1 MDASVQSA
9 NDFFTYR
16 DGEFF
21 CEEVSF
27 IEIAKQ
33 FGTPC
38 YVYSCSRVVKNYR
51 AFDAAFSTVPHLIA
65 YAVKANSN
73 GAVLR
78 CLAEEGCGADVV
90 SGGELSRALAAGIPP
105 ERVVF
110 AGVGKRKQELERAL
124 EAKILLLN
132 AESMGELE
140 TIRQLAG
147 KHRRPARIAIRINP
161 DVAAGAHTYVATGR
175 AQDKFGIP
183 VSKAVAAFRYAST
196 YPELCVAG
204 LHLHIGSQIIE
215 LEPYR
220 KALHVAFALIE
231 ELANEGIALQYLDIG
246 GGLGISYTGEAVP
259 APADLAAIVAARA
272 KDWGGRLIIEPGRA
286 IVGDAGVLL
295 TEVLY
300 RKASVSRSFVVV
312 DSGMND
318 LIRPCLYQAQHRV
331 SPVTQREGEP
341 EEVDVVGPVCES
353 ADVLARACA
362 LPAVRPGDHLAIRDV
377 GAYGFSMASTYNSR
391 PRPAEVMVKEK
402 EAFLIREREDVSDLT
417 ARERIPPFLR

>member
-1 MDASVQSA
+1 MQSV
-9 NDFFTYR
+9 NDFFTVR
-16 DGEFF
+16 AGELF
-21 CEEVSF
+21 CEEVCL
-27 IEIAKQ
+27 IDVAKQ

-38 YVYSCSRVVKNYR
+38 YVYSYSQIVRNYR
-51 AFDAAFSTVPHLIA
+51 AFESAFSGTPHLIA

-73 GAVLR
+73 GAILR
-78 CLAEEGCGADVV
+78 CLAQEGCGADVV
-90 SGGELSRALAAGIPP
+90 SEGELARALAAGIPP
-105 ERVVF
+105 ERIVF
-110 AGVGKRKQELERAL
+110 AGVGKRKHELERAL
-124 EAKILLLN
+124 EAKIVLLN

-140 TIRQLAG
+140 AIRELAG
-147 KHRRPARIAIRINP
+147 KHRHRARIAVRINP
-161 DVAAGAHTYVATGR
+161 DVAAATHTYVATGR

-196 YPELCVAG
+196 YPELVAAG
-204 LHLHIGSQIIE
+204 LHFHIGSQIIE

-220 KALHVAFALIE
+220 EALHVAFHLIE
-231 ELANEGIALQYLDIG
+231 ELANEGITLQYLDIG
-246 GGLGISYTGEAVP
+246 GGLGISYTGEAVLG
-259 APADLAAIVAARA
+259 AAELAAIVAARA
-272 KDWGGRLIIEPGRA
+272 RDWGGTLIIEPGRA

-300 RKASVSRSFVVV
+300 RKAGVPRSFVVV

-331 SPVTQREGEP
+331 SPVTQHEGDR

-362 LPAVRPGDHLAIRDV
+362 LPAVRPGDYLAIRDV

-391 PRPAEVMVKEK
+391 PRPAEVMVRGK

-417 ARERIPPFLR
+417 APERIPLFLR

>member
-1 MDASVQSA
+1 MNASEQSVK
-9 NDFFTYR
+9 DVFTVR
-16 DGEFF
+16 TGELY
-21 CEEVSF
+21 CEGFSLTDV
-27 IEIAKQ
+27 AKE
-33 FGTPC
+33 FSTPC
-38 YVYSCSRVVKNYR
+38 YVYSYSQIVRNYR
-51 AFDAAFSTVPHLIA
+51 AFNSAFSGTPHLIA
-65 YAVKANSN
+65 YAAKANSN
-73 GAVLR
+73 GAILR
-78 CLAEEGCGADVV
+78 CLAQEGCGADVV
-90 SGGELSRALAAGIPP
+90 SEGELARALAAGIPP

-110 AGVGKRKQELERAL
+110 AGVGKRKQELERAM
-124 EAKILLLN
+124 EAGILMVN

-140 TIRQLAG
+140 AIRELAG
-147 KHRRPARIAIRINP
+147 KHRHRARIAIRINP
-161 DVAAGAHTYVATGR
+161 DVAAATHTYVATGR

-183 VSKAVAAFRYAST
+183 ASKAVAAFRYAST
-196 YPELCVAG
+196 YPELVVAG

-220 KALHVAFALIE
+220 EALHTAFHLID
-231 ELANEGIALQYLDIG
+231 ELANEGIPLQYLDIG

-259 APADLAAIVAARA
+259 APGDLAAIVTARA
-272 KDWGGRLIIEPGRA
+272 KDWGGTLIVEPGRA

-362 LPAVRPGDHLAIRDV
+362 LPAARPGDYLAIRDV

-417 ARERIPPFLR
+417 APERIPPFLR

>member
-1 MDASVQSA
+1 MDASVQSV
-9 NDFFTYR
+9 NDVFTIR
-16 DGEFF
+16 AGELF
-21 CEEVSF
+21 CEEVCL
-27 IEIAKQ
+27 IDVAEQ

-38 YVYSCSRVVKNYR
+38 YVYSYSRVVKNYR
-51 AFDAAFSTVPHLIA
+51 AFDAAFSAVPHLIA

-78 CLAEEGCGADVV
+78 CLAQEGCGADVV
-90 SGGELSRALAAGIPP
+90 SGGELARALAAGIPP

-124 EAKILLLN
+124 EAEILLLN

-140 TIRQLAG
+140 AIRELAS
-147 KHRRPARIAIRINP
+147 KRRQSARIAIRINP

-204 LHLHIGSQIIE
+204 LHFHIGSQIIE

-220 KALHVAFALIE
+220 KALHVAFQLIE
-231 ELANEGIALQYLDIG
+231 KLANEGITLQYLDIG

-259 APADLAAIVAARA
+259 APGELAAMVATRT
-272 KDWGGRLIIEPGRA
+272 KDWGGTLIIEPGRA

-295 TEVLY
+295 AEVLY
-300 RKASVSRSFVVV
+300 RKAGVSRSFVVV

-331 SPVTQREGEP
+331 SPVTQCEGER

-362 LPAVRPGDHLAIRDV
+362 LPAVRPGDYLAILDV

-391 PRPAEVMVKEK
+391 PRPAEVMVKGK
-402 EAFLIREREDVSDLT
+402 EAFLVREREDVSDLT
-417 ARERIPPFLR
+417 ALERIPPFLR

>member
-1 MDASVQSA
+1 MKKSEAA
-9 NDFFTYR
+9 LTEPFAYKN
-16 DGEFF
+16 GELF
-21 CEEVSF
+21 CEEVPLT
-27 IEIAKQ
+27 ETAKQ

-38 YVYSCSRVVKNYR
+38 YVYSHSQIVRNYR
-51 AFDAAFSTVPHLIA
+51 AFDSAFPETPHLIA

-73 GAVLR
+73 GAILR
-78 CLAEEGCGADVV
+78 ALAQEGSGADVV
-90 SGGELSRALAAGIPP
+90 SGGELARALAAGIPP

-110 AGVGKRKQELERAL
+110 AGVGKRKQELEQAL
-124 EAKILLLN
+124 EAEILMVN

-140 TIRQLAG
+140 AIRQLAG

-183 VSKAVAAFRYAST
+183 VSKVVAAFRYAST
-196 YPELCVAG
+196 YRELCVAG

-220 KALHVAFALIE
+220 KALHAAFQLID
-231 ELANEGIALQYLDIG
+231 ELANEGIVLQYLDIG

-259 APADLAAIVAARA
+259 APGDLAAIVTARA

-300 RKASVSRSFVVV
+300 RKASVSRSFLVV

-318 LIRPCLYQAQHRV
+318 FVRPCLYQAQHRV
-331 SPVTQREGEP
+331 SPVTQREGER

-353 ADVLARACA
+353 ADVLARACV
-362 LPAVRPGDHLAIRDV
+362 LPAVRPGDYLAIRDV

-391 PRPAEVMVKEK
+391 PRPVEVMVKEK